1 MKLTAEQITLRPSEP
16 EDISLFYIWENDTE
30 HWNSTNLTTPISKS
44 ALMDLVYN
52 THNDIFIDRQL
63 RFVIAH
69 KAENE
74 PLGTIDLYD
83 FDPKSMRCGIGIYI
97 GAAHRRKG
105 IAKHALRLAKSY
117 AFNQLHVH
125 QLYAFVALT
134 NSISLT
140 LFKDMGFVQA
150 GILKDWIK
158 VQPHIYEPV
167 SLLQCITAD

>member
-1 MKLTAEQITLRPSEP
+1 MQLNADTISLRPSEP

-44 ALMDLVYN
+44 ALLDLVYN

-63 RFVIAH
+63 RLVICNTST
-69 KAENE
+69 NE
-74 PLGTIDLYD
+74 ALGTVDLYD

-97 GAAHRRKG
+97 SAAHRRKG
-105 IAKHALRLAKSY
+105 IAKDAIRMAK
-117 AFNQLHVH
+117 AFAYNQLHIH

-134 NSISLT
+134 NTVSLK
-140 LFKDMGFVQA
+140 LFKDLGFVQA

-158 VQPHIYEPV
+158 VQPHLYEPV
-167 SLLQCITAD
+167 SILQCITAD